1 MLVCIFFV
9 LDRTSVAMA
18 KAGVFQK
25 NRTTV
30 GRHLVSMSHPVSD
43 GYNTLTGHPV
53 GNRTSAKVCW
63 LVGDGR
69 LSSWVVSLRWVTFAE
84 KCDLIQHMEKQTS
97 SRSIHICLIT
107 YLTWEICVPH
117 ALGD

>member
-63 LVGDGR
+63 LVGDRR
-69 LSSWVVSLRWVTFAE
+69 LSSWVASLRWVTFTE
-84 KCDLIQHMEKQTS
+84 KCDLIQHMAKQKS
-97 SRSIHICLIT
+97 ST
-107 YLTWEICVPH
+107 YLPYNLSN
-117 ALGD
+117 LGNLCASCSGRLSS

>member
-1 MLVCIFFV
+1 
-9 LDRTSVAMA
+9 MA
-18 KAGVFQK
+18 KASVFQK
-25 NRTTV
+25 NRTTM

-69 LSSWVVSLRWVTFAE
+69 LTSWVASLRWVTFTVILYSTWQNRKAV
-84 KCDLIQHMEKQTS
+84 
-97 SRSIHICLIT
+97 HICLIT